1 MVEVVLE
8 HGSKLIKL
16 ALGDRFKHVLL
27 VLCVVEKTAALA
39 RRAELVQ
46 HLEVICEEGLEDLLW
61 AE

>member
-16 ALGDRFKHVLL
+16 ALGYRFKHVLL
-27 VLCVVEKTAALA
+27 VLCVVEETAALA

-46 HLEVICEEGLEDLLW
+46 HLEVIGEERLEDLLW